1 MKTGKRKEPKMKHY
15 MVTHTLKS
23 DEAMEAYFQALETM
37 SEAEISGSMKND
49 KASFQMQWNEG
60 KSDKVMFCWWKA
72 ESPEAIVETLGDM
85 AQLFDNDIREMP
97 NVYDFKD

>member
-1 MKTGKRKEPKMKHY
+1 MKNY

-23 DEAMEAYFQALETM
+23 DEAMDAYYQTLETM
-37 SEAEISGSMKND
+37 SEADIRGAMKND
-49 KASFQMQWNEG
+49 RASFQMQWNAG
-60 KSDKVMFCWWKA
+60 KADKVLFCWWKA

-97 NVYDFKD
+97 NVFDFSD

>member
-1 MKTGKRKEPKMKHY
+1 MKNY

-23 DEAMEAYFQALETM
+23 DEAMDTYFQALETM
-37 SEAEISGSMKND
+37 SEADIRGTMKND
-49 KASFQMQWNEG
+49 KASFQMQWNAG
-60 KSDKVMFCWWKA
+60 KADKVMFCWWKA